1 MLNNK
6 AFWQSQDGDGA
17 GKGGEA
23 GGIGEKG
30 YVVKGEVYEM
40 GEGNAGDEWSIFLLW
55 QLILKEGAKNAILNT

>member
-6 AFWQSQDGDGA
+6 AFWQSQDGDVA

-30 YVVKGEVYEM
+30 YLVKREVYEM
-40 GEGNAGDEWSIFLLW
+40 EEGNAGDE
-55 QLILKEGAKNAILNT
+55 